1 MSRPQRLGLWVR
13 WGLRDARRRWVQVIS
28 IGLLLALGV
37 GMYSAMSSM
46 AGWRTA
52 SADASFAALRF
63 HDLRVALVSG
73 SYVDAGR
80 LSGALAGIPDR
91 RLVSAAAERL
101 VVPAQVDASRGR
113 QSIIV
118 PGRIVGAPI
127 NSTVD
132 TLSTVSGRGLRPADA
147 GHAVVELERNFA
159 KHYAL
164 PATGSLRVGGGT
176 TVRYVG
182 QALAPEYFIVTA
194 PGADFGAEANF
205 AVLFAPLQTAQ
216 MLTGQRG
223 RVNELV
229 LRVNGGSE
237 TAVKV
242 QAELDRS
249 LRAALPGVGFTF
261 ITGSQEP
268 AHRLLYK
275 DAEGDQQMMDIFAAL
290 LLGAAAF
297 AAFNLISRTIEAQ
310 RREIGIGMALGVK
323 PRVLARRPLLLGGQV
338 AIMGIALGIPA
349 GFAANAWLR
358 SVMQSF
364 FPLPVV
370 KTPMQVGVFIQ
381 GAALGLAVSLLATV
395 IPLRRALSV
404 TPVEAISVGA
414 RAAKSSGLAWM
425 VRGIRLPGGSL
436 ANMPLRNVLRTP
448 RRTIMTVLG
457 IGAVVAITL
466 ALSGVI
472 DSFNTTL
479 DATRAEALAGSQ
491 QRLTVDL
498 AAAAPVNAPAVRAI
512 SDSRAIGAAQP
523 SLRLPSTFS
532 AQGRRL
538 DAFLEVVAGDGPL
551 WHPSLRSGALPE
563 DRAGVVISERAASD
577 LHVRVGDRL
586 TIRYPLPSGPRSYQ
600 LASATVPVTGIHT
613 SPLRF
618 LAYANARTARSMGL
632 AELVNRISV
641 VPATGYT
648 GGDVKRALLAM
659 PAVTAVQGAA
669 AMTDAV
675 DQTMS
680 QFTQVLII
688 TVAIAVVMAL
698 LIAYNAA
705 AINAEERT
713 RETATMFAYGIRP
726 RSVIRGNVLEA
737 LLIGALATILGV
749 VAGYAILRWIIDV
762 SMRSTMPDLG
772 VLISISA
779 ATYGLAA
786 LAGIVSV
793 TLAPLLTLRRLKR
806 TDVPSALR
814 VVE

>member
-1 MSRPQRLGLWVR
+1 MTRPQRFGLWMR
-13 WGLRDARRRWVQVIS
+13 WALRDARRRWVQVIS

-52 SADASFAALRF
+52 SADASFAALRY
-63 HDLRVALVSG
+63 HDLRVSLVSG

-80 LSGALAGIPDR
+80 LSGALARIPDR
-91 RLVSAAAERL
+91 RLVSAARERL
-101 VVPAQVDASRGR
+101 VVPIQVDASHGG
-113 QSIIV
+113 QTIIV
-118 PGRIVGAPI
+118 PGRIVGAPV
-127 NSTVD
+127 NSSVDKLATV
-132 TLSTVSGRGLRPADA
+132 TGRSLRAADA
-147 GHAVVELERNFA
+147 GRPIVELERNFA
-159 KHYAL
+159 KHYSLSA
-164 PATGSLRVGGGT
+164 AGSLRLGGGAA
-176 TVRYVG
+176 VRYVG

-205 AVLFAPLQTAQ
+205 AVLFAPLETAQ
-216 MLTGQRG
+216 RLSGQHG

-229 LRVNGGSE
+229 LRVYGGSG
-237 TAVKV
+237 TLVRL

-261 ITGSQEP
+261 TTGSQEA

-310 RREIGIGMALGVK
+310 RREIGIGMALGVR

-338 AIMGIALGIPA
+338 ALMGVVLGVPA

-425 VRGIRLPGGSL
+425 VRGVRLPGGSL
-436 ANMPLRNVLRTP
+436 ANMPLRNILRTP

-457 IGAVVAITL
+457 IAAVVAITL
-466 ALSGVI
+466 ALAGVI

-479 DATRAEALAGSQ
+479 DASRAEALGTSQ

-498 AAAAPVNAPAVRAI
+498 AAPQPLDAPAVRAI
-512 SDSRAIGAAQP
+512 LDSHVIGGAQP
-523 SLRLPSTFS
+523 SLRLPSS
-532 AQGRRL
+532 LAAHGRRL
-538 DAFLEVVAGDGPL
+538 DAFLEMVPRDRPL
-551 WHPSLRSGALPE
+551 WRPTLRTGSLPQGRTGL
-563 DRAGVVISERAASD
+563 VIAARAAED

-586 TIRYPLPSGPRSYQ
+586 TVRYPAPTGPRSYR
-600 LASATVPVTGIHT
+600 LESAVLPVTGINT

-618 LAYANARTARSMGL
+618 VAYSNQPAATAMRLSG
-632 AELVNRISV
+632 LVNRVSV
-641 VPATGYT
+641 VPAAGDNAA
-648 GGDVKRALLAM
+648 DVKRALLAM
-659 PAVTAVQGAA
+659 PNVTAVQGAA

-675 DQTMS
+675 DQTMA
-680 QFTQVLII
+680 QFTEVLII
-688 TVAIAVVMAL
+688 TVAIAIVMAL

-726 RSVIRGNVLEA
+726 GSVIRGSMFEA
-737 LLIGALATILGV
+737 LLVGALATIVGI
-749 VAGYAILRWIIDV
+749 AGGYVILRWIIDV

-779 ATYGLAA
+779 ITYGLAA
-786 LAGIVSV
+786 LAGIMSVS
-793 TLAPLLTLRRLKR
+793 LAPLLTLRRLRR